1 MITETDINAIAAR
14 IETVLRD
21 IAVPK
26 PSRLAE
32 KYAAL
37 TLSIVLL
44 REQVAGDNAPTE
56 RKIAVAKELDLLLR
70 KRAELEELFEGETST
85 EHVGGS

>member
-26 PSRLAE
+26 PSRIAE
-32 KYAAL
+32 YYAGL
-37 TLSIVLL
+37 TYSIVLL
-44 REQVAGDNAPTE
+44 KEQAVTGDVPAA
-56 RKIAVAKELDLLLR
+56 RVVVIQKELEQLYQ
-70 KRAELEELFEGETST
+70 KRAELEEAFDVETS

>member
-1 MITETDINAIAAR
+1 VITEADINAIAAR

-26 PSRLAE
+26 PSRIAE
-32 KYAAL
+32 RYAAL

-44 REQVAGDNAPTE
+44 REQIAGDNTPPE
-56 RKIAVAKELDLLLR
+56 RKLVVGRELDELLK
-70 KRAELEELFEGETST
+70 KRAELEELFEAETS

>member
-1 MITETDINAIAAR
+1 MITEADINAVAAR

-26 PSRLAE
+26 PSRIAE
-32 KYAAL
+32 QYAAL

-44 REQVAGDNAPTE
+44 REQIAGDNTPPE
-56 RKIAVAKELDLLLR
+56 RKLVVAKEIDQLLQ
-70 KRAELEELFEGETST
+70 KRAELEDHFEGETT
-85 EHVGGS
+85 EDHAGGS

>member
-1 MITETDINAIAAR
+1 MITEADINAVAAR

-26 PSRLAE
+26 PSRIAE
-32 KYAAL
+32 RYAAL

-44 REQVAGDNAPTE
+44 REQIAGDNTPPE
-56 RKIAVAKELDLLLR
+56 RKLVVGRELDELLK
-70 KRAELEELFEGETST
+70 KRAELEDHFEGETS